1 MIHKVIYYFHVLVY
15 SEVLTHFSPLWQE
28 WIGMCKCA
36 KKQLKELQHREVK
49 QTNQNKAS
57 QVLLHITISP
67 KGQFLALLKSR
78 PLRVHL
84 CISRQQ
90 NLLKILNSHMKT
102 QCLEWLIIVLPWPAF
117 VTVTDSGRNL
127 ELIQILSPLITSSL
141 WLKKKV
147 WSCEENLNFLL
158 KLIFLFSFF

>member
-1 MIHKVIYYFHVLVY
+1 MIHKIIYYFHVSVY

-28 WIGMCKCA
+28 WIGMCKYV

-84 CISRQQ
+84 WHFQTTESIENPEQSHE
-90 NLLKILNSHMKT
+90 NSVSWVINY
-102 QCLEWLIIVLPWPAF
+102 C
-117 VTVTDSGRNL
+117 VTLARICHSDWQWEKLGTNTDS
-127 ELIQILSPLITSSL
+127 LSTDNVFTET
-141 WLKKKV
+141 K
-147 WSCEENLNFLL
+147 EESL
-158 KLIFLFSFF
+158 KLWGES

>member
-1 MIHKVIYYFHVLVY
+1 M
-15 SEVLTHFSPLWQE
+15 
-28 WIGMCKCA
+28 
-36 KKQLKELQHREVK
+36 
-49 QTNQNKAS
+49 
-57 QVLLHITISP
+57 
-67 KGQFLALLKSR
+67 LKSNWKSCNTER
-78 PLRVHL
+78 WNRQTKTKPLKFCFTSSFLQKANSWLYSRVDHL
-84 CISRQQ
+84 GSICGISRQQ